1 MSKAFSQRGGIY
13 LNTFNHLIKKKKRI
27 VLAPL
32 KLFEDKINI
41 IIMLGIKQYPS

>member
-13 LNTFNHLIKKKKRI
+13 LNTFNHLIKKKRI
-27 VLAPL
+27 MLAPL